1 MAETPQIL
9 RLDGEDYD
17 LSNAS
22 DEAKALV
29 ARLQHLDRLFEEKNN
44 FMALLT
50 KAKNA
55 YIADLKTEII
65 KNKTGVDLSTLFDE
79 E

>member
-1 MAETPQIL
+1 MPDAPQIL

-17 LSNAS
+17 LSKAS
-22 DEAKALV
+22 AEAKALV
-29 ARLQHLDRLFEEKNN
+29 ARLQHLDHMFEEKSNL
-44 FMALLT
+44 MALLT

-65 KNKTGVDLSTLFDE
+65 KNKTGVDLSSLFDE

>member
-1 MAETPQIL
+1 MTDTPPIL

-17 LSNAS
+17 LSKAS

-29 ARLQHLDRLFEEKNN
+29 ERLQHLDRLFEEKSNL
-44 FMALLT
+44 MALLT

-65 KNKTGVDLSTLFDE
+65 KEKTGVDLSTLFDE

>member
-1 MAETPQIL
+1 MAEQPQIL

-17 LSNAS
+17 LSKAS
-22 DEAKALV
+22 DETKAFV
-29 ARLQHLDRLFEEKNN
+29 ARLQHLDRLFEEKRNL
-44 FMALLT
+44 MALLT

-65 KNKTGVDLSTLFDE
+65 KEKTGVDLSTLFDE

>member
-1 MAETPQIL
+1 MTQSAPTL
-9 RLDGEDYD
+9 RLDGVDYD
-17 LSNAS
+17 LSHAS
-22 DEAKALV
+22 DQAKDLIK
-29 ARLQHLDRLFEEKNN
+29 RLKQLDQLYEEKTN
-44 FMALLT
+44 MVALLT

-65 KNKTGVDLSTLFDE
+65 RNKTGVDLSSLFDE

>member
-1 MAETPQIL
+1 MSDQPQIL
-9 RLDGEDYD
+9 RFDGEDFD
-17 LSNAS
+17 LSKAS
-22 DEAKALV
+22 EEAKALL
-29 ARLQHLDRLFEEKNN
+29 ARLQHLDRLFEEKSNM
-44 FMALLT
+44 MALLT

-65 KNKTGVDLSTLFDE
+65 KNKTGVDFSTLFDE

>member
-1 MAETPQIL
+1 MTDTPRIL

-17 LSNAS
+17 LSKAS

-29 ARLQHLDRLFEEKNN
+29 ARLQHLDRLFEEKTNLI
-44 FMALLT
+44 ALLT
-50 KAKNA
+50 RAKNA
-55 YIADLKTEII
+55 YIADLKAEII
-65 KNKTGVDLSTLFDE
+65 KEKTGVDLSTLFDE

>member
-1 MAETPQIL
+1 MADQPQIL
-9 RLDGEDYD
+9 RLDGEEYD
-17 LSNAS
+17 LSKAS
-22 DEAKALV
+22 EEAKALV
-29 ARLQHLDRLFEEKNN
+29 ARLQHLDRLFEEKSNL
-44 FMALLT
+44 MALLT

-65 KNKTGVDLSTLFDE
+65 KNKTGVDLSSLFDE

>member
-1 MAETPQIL
+1 MPDAPQIL

-17 LSNAS
+17 LSKAS
-22 DEAKALV
+22 DEAKAIV
-29 ARLQHLDRLFEEKNN
+29 ARLQHLDRLFEEKSNL
-44 FMALLT
+44 MALLT

>member
-1 MAETPQIL
+1 MVDAPQIL
-9 RLDGEDYD
+9 RLDGQDYD

-22 DEAKALV
+22 ELAKTFV
-29 ARLQHLDRLFEEKNN
+29 ARLQHLERLFEEKSN
-44 FMALLT
+44 MIALLT

>member
-1 MAETPQIL
+1 MTDAPQIL

-17 LSNAS
+17 LSKAS

-29 ARLQHLDRLFEEKNN
+29 ARLQHLDRLFEEKTNL
-44 FMALLT
+44 MALLT

-65 KNKTGVDLSTLFDE
+65 KDKTGVDLSTLFDE

>member
-1 MAETPQIL
+1 MPDAPQIL

-17 LSNAS
+17 LSKAS
-22 DEAKALV
+22 AEAKALV
-29 ARLQHLDRLFEEKNN
+29 ARLQHLERQFEEKTNL
-44 FMALLT
+44 MALLT

-65 KNKTGVDLSTLFDE
+65 KNRTGVDLSSLFDQE
-79 E
+79 

>member
-1 MAETPQIL
+1 MADQPKIL

-17 LSNAS
+17 LSKAS
-22 DEAKALV
+22 DEAKAFV
-29 ARLQHLDRLFEEKNN
+29 AQLQHIERLFAEKSNL
-44 FMALLT
+44 MALLT

-55 YIADLKTEII
+55 YIADLKTEIRKEI
-65 KNKTGVDLSTLFDE
+65 SGFDLSTLFAE

>member
-1 MAETPQIL
+1 MADAPQIL
-9 RLDGEDYD
+9 RLDGEEYD
-17 LSNAS
+17 LSKAS
-22 DEAKALV
+22 DDAKVLV
-29 ARLQHLDRLFEEKNN
+29 ARLQHLDRQFEEKSNL
-44 FMALLT
+44 MALLT

-65 KNKTGVDLSTLFDE
+65 KDKTGVDLSSLFDE